1 MSKEEIMSLHYA
13 YDFSEKFGIFIHIPK
28 AAGTSVRAS
37 LKPDI
42 VRHPR
47 PGARHCTALFA
58 RNDISKNV
66 WNRLYKIAWVR
77 NPWKRVFSLRDWESN
92 RRSGHRW
99 VYHDT
104 DNDGIQQARF
114 KKWLFDPSV
123 GIHIN
128 DSPYHRNPLSALT
141 YIADL
146 DGKIIV
152 DFIGSLENIREDM
165 SRLNKKLN
173 KRAGTP
179 RYGRYSTRRFDSRVE
194 HHNKRER
201 MVTDYSTIDHKTF
214 FDRESKE
221 YIDDICKWEIERFNY
236 KYD

>member
-1 MSKEEIMSLHYA
+1 MFENHKKDKHEYNIN
-13 YDFSEKFGIFIHIPK
+13 EKFGIYIHIPK
-28 AAGTSVRAS
+28 AAGTSVFRA
-37 LKPDI
+37 LEPDV
-42 VRHPR
+42 VRH

-58 RNDISKNV
+58 REDISNPSV
-66 WNRLYKIAWVR
+66 WERLYKVSWVR
-77 NPWKRVFSLRDWESN
+77 NPWKRVFSLWDWEIN
-92 RRSGHRW
+92 RRRGHRW

-179 RYGRYSTRRFDSRVE
+179 RYGRYSTRRFDSRVG

-201 MVTDYSTIDHKTF
+201 QGTDYSTIDHKTF